1 MRVLLAIATIFVVMI
16 AGVVLLA
23 RPGGA
28 SASPSATQAHAKKR
42 ASRKQRKLTSCVVV
56 KLKDK
61 AGKPTSR
68 RAHGKSVICTVFHLR
83 PRAPQPAGGAAL
95 GTGASPL
102 AAGAYSPPVL
112 QLVPPTEEP
121 LPPTKEVPL
130 GKEPGKELLGKE
142 PPGKESS
149 KEPTKESP
157 GKEPTKEQPGKE
169 SSKEPIPPVETDGA
183 LLGSTTVQPHVDT
196 DTAGSAEAFLYKA
209 STGGTVNSL
218 DLYVPTASTASS
230 IVVGLYS
237 SASGHPATLL
247 TSATIEEPTANA
259 WNSIEVSPVT
269 VSAGS
274 EYWLAALAPSGKLAV
289 TDIASGGEPT
299 QESRSHS
306 LEELPSSWGS
316 GASYE
321 NSPASFYASGV
332 GVGKAPEEPK
342 TPEESKAPA
351 EEPVASFS
359 YSPSSPTVGQPVTFD
374 ASSSTCPGGPCTYEW
389 SNDDGP
395 NQPIPPQTPLGNG
408 KSISLTFST
417 AGIQYIRLLVTNVL
431 GQSATVEHNVT
442 VAPEPPPPPPPTA
455 PSNTTAPK
463 INGTAEVGQT
473 LSASNGSWEGSTPIS
488 YAYQWQQDGTTNI
501 AGATSS
507 SYEPVA
513 GDVGHTLDVVVTASN
528 SVGKAS
534 ATSAQTAAVAKEASG
549 GGKQTNCIK
558 VPSACGYPDATNTG
572 VPAGTALKSESQ
584 NISVNKSGTTIKD
597 VALDAEISV
606 EANNT
611 TIEDS
616 EITVEG
622 TQTCG
627 KSCGGRGIWIKPGVT
642 GTVIKNVTCH
652 GAAATG
658 VNVTQYCIMSND
670 SDTTIEHLHAYYCT
684 ECLAGAMDVSESFI
698 DETGATIPE
707 EHYED
712 IYYGG
717 GAGPLIVNHNTML
730 NPNGQTAIV
739 FASVDFGD
747 QTTLTITNN
756 LMAGGG
762 YMIYGGTSGS
772 GGKVV
777 GPVTITGNRFSR
789 KYYPEGGYYGVASY
803 LENSVTTWSGNVWD
817 ETLQTVPMPGG

>member
-1 MRVLLAIATIFVVMI
+1 MRVLLAITTIFVL
-16 AGVVLLA
+16 ATASFVLLA

-28 SASPSATQAHAKKR
+28 LASTTASQARAKRK
-42 ASRKQRKLTSCVVV
+42 ASRRQTKLTRCVVV
-56 KLKDK
+56 KLKHDP
-61 AGKPTSR
+61 GKPSSR
-68 RAHGKSVICTVFHLR
+68 RSTAKGKSVVCTVFHLR
-83 PRAPQPAGGAAL
+83 PKAPQPAGGAVATL
-95 GTGASPL
+95 GAGPSPA
-102 AAGAYSPPVL
+102 AAGTNPPVL
-112 QLVPPTEEP
+112 QLVPPSEEP
-121 LPPTKEVPL
+121 IPPSKEVP
-130 GKEPGKELLGKE
+130 
-142 PPGKESS
+142 
-149 KEPTKESP
+149 P
-157 GKEPTKEQPGKE
+157 GKEPTKEPT
-169 SSKEPIPPVETDGA
+169 KEPIKEPTKEPPGKKTTPPVETDGP
-183 LLGSTTVQPHVDT
+183 LVGSTTVQPHVDT
-196 DTAGSAEAFLYKA
+196 DAAGSAEAFLYKA
-209 STGGTVNSL
+209 SAAGTINSL
-218 DLYVPTASTASS
+218 DLYVPQASTAPS

-237 SASGHPATLL
+237 SAAGHPATLL
-247 TSATIEEPTANA
+247 TTATIEEPTVNA
-259 WNSIEVSPVT
+259 WNSVEVPPVA
-269 VSAGS
+269 VSADS

-289 TDIASGGEPT
+289 TDIESGGAPT

-306 LEELPSSWGS
+306 LEELPSSWGTT

-321 NSPASFYASGV
+321 NSPASFYASGATV
-332 GVGKAPEEPK
+332 SKAPEEPK
-342 TPEESKAPA
+342 EPKEP
-351 EEPVASFS
+351 EEPVANFN

-374 ASSSTCPGGPCTYEW
+374 GASSTCPGGPCTYEW

-395 NQPIPPQTPLGNG
+395 DQPIPPQTPLGSG
-408 KSISLTFST
+408 QSISLTFST
-417 AGIQYIRLLVTNVL
+417 AGVQYIRLLVTNVL

-442 VAPEPPPPPPPTA
+442 VVAEPPPPPPPTA
-455 PSNTTAPK
+455 PSNTAAPK
-463 INGTAEVGQT
+463 ISGTAQAGQT
-473 LSASNGSWEGSTPIS
+473 LTASDGSWSGATPIS
-488 YAYQWQQDGTTNI
+488 YTYQWQLDGATNI

-513 GDVGHTLDVVVTASN
+513 SDVGHTLDVVVTASN
-528 SVGKAS
+528 SVGEAS
-534 ATSAQTAAVAKEASG
+534 ATSAQTAAVAKEATG
-549 GGKQTNCIK
+549 AQQTNCIK

-572 VPAGTALKSESQ
+572 VPAGTALKSESE
-584 NISVNKSGTTIKD
+584 NITVNKAGTTIKD
-597 VALDAEISV
+597 IALDAEISV

-684 ECLAGAMDVSESFI
+684 ECLAGAMDLSESFI

-730 NPNGQTAIV
+730 NPNGQTAVV

-803 LENSVTTWSGNVWD
+803 LEDSVTTWSGNVWD

>member
-1 MRVLLAIATIFVVMI
+1 MRVLLAITTILVVTIATF
-16 AGVVLLA
+16 VLLA
-23 RPGGA
+23 RPGDA
-28 SASPSATQAHAKKR
+28 SASTAATQAHAKKK
-42 ASRKQRKLTSCVVV
+42 ASHKQTKITRCVVV
-56 KLKDK
+56 KRKHT
-61 AGKPTSR
+61 AGKSSSHRSGTK
-68 RAHGKSVICTVFHLR
+68 GKSVICTVFHLR
-83 PRAPQPAGGAAL
+83 PRAPQPPGGGAAAL
-95 GTGASPL
+95 GAGAGPP
-102 AAGAYSPPVL
+102 AAGTNSPVL
-112 QLVPPTEEP
+112 QLVPPSEEAIP
-121 LPPTKEVPL
+121 PSKEVPPGKESTKEPTKEPA
-130 GKEPGKELLGKE
+130 KE
-142 PPGKESS
+142 PPGK
-149 KEPTKESP
+149 KT
-157 GKEPTKEQPGKE
+157 T
-169 SSKEPIPPVETDGA
+169 PPVETSGT
-183 LLGSTTVQPHVDT
+183 LIGSTTVQSHVDT
-196 DTAGSAEAFLYKA
+196 DSAGSAEAFQYKA
-209 STGGTVNSL
+209 AAGGTINSL
-218 DLYVPTASTASS
+218 DLYVPSANTAPS

-237 SASGHPATLL
+237 SVAGHPGTLL

-259 WNSIEVSPVT
+259 WNSIEVPPVS
-269 VSAGS
+269 VSVGS

-289 TDIASGGEPT
+289 TDIASGGKPT

-321 NSPASFYASGV
+321 NSPASFYASGATV
-332 GVGKAPEEPK
+332 SKAPEEPK
-342 TPEESKAPA
+342 TPEEPKAPEEPKEPSKEP
-351 EEPVASFS
+351 EEPVARFN
-359 YSPSSPTVGQPVTFD
+359 YSPTSPTVGQSVTFN

-395 NQPIPPQTPLGNG
+395 NQPIPPQTRLGSG
-408 KSISLTFST
+408 QSISLTFST
-417 AGIQYIRLLVTNVL
+417 SGIQYIRLLVTNVL

-442 VAPEPPPPPPPTA
+442 VTPEPPPPPPPTA
-455 PSNTTAPK
+455 PSNTTVPK
-463 INGTAEVGQT
+463 ISGTAQAGQT
-473 LSASNGSWEGSTPIS
+473 LTASSGSWSGSAPIGYS
-488 YAYQWQQDGTTNI
+488 YQWQQDGTTNI

-507 SYEPVA
+507 SYEPVVS
-513 GDVGHTLDVVVTASN
+513 DVGHTLDVVVTASN

-534 ATSAQTAAVAKEASG
+534 ATSAQTAAVAKEATG
-549 GGKQTNCIK
+549 TQQTNCIK

-584 NISVNKSGTTIKD
+584 NISVNKAGTTIKD
-597 VALDAEISV
+597 IALDAEISV

-670 SDTTIEHLHAYYCT
+670 SDTTIERLHAYYCT
-684 ECLAGAMDVSESFI
+684 ECLAGAMDLSESFI
-698 DETGATIPE
+698 DETGAVIPE

-730 NPNGQTAIV
+730 NPNGQTAVV

-762 YMIYGGTSGS
+762 YMIYGGGSGS

-777 GPVTITGNRFSR
+777 GPVTVTGNRFSR
-789 KYYPEGGYYGVASY
+789 KYYPEGGSYGVASY
-803 LENSVTTWSGNVWD
+803 FENSVTTWSGNVWD
-817 ETLQTVPMPGG
+817 ETLKSVPPP

>member
-1 MRVLLAIATIFVVMI
+1 M
-16 AGVVLLA
+16 
-23 RPGGA
+23 
-28 SASPSATQAHAKKR
+28 
-42 ASRKQRKLTSCVVV
+42 
-56 KLKDK
+56 
-61 AGKPTSR
+61 
-68 RAHGKSVICTVFHLR
+68 
-83 PRAPQPAGGAAL
+83 
-95 GTGASPL
+95 
-102 AAGAYSPPVL
+102 L
-112 QLVPPTEEP
+112 QLVPPSEEP
-121 LPPTKEVPL
+121 IPPSKEVP
-130 GKEPGKELLGKE
+130 PGKESTKEPTKAPAKEPTKE
-142 PPGKESS
+142 PPGK
-149 KEPTKESP
+149 KT
-157 GKEPTKEQPGKE
+157 
-169 SSKEPIPPVETDGA
+169 PPVETNGT
-183 LLGSTTVQPHVDT
+183 LIGSTTVQPHVDT
-196 DTAGSAEAFLYKA
+196 DTAGSAEAFQYKA
-209 STGGTVNSL
+209 SVAGTINSL
-218 DLYVPTASTASS
+218 ALYVPEASTASS

-237 SASGHPATLL
+237 GVAGHPATLL

-259 WNSIEVSPVT
+259 WNSIEVPPVT

-289 TDIASGGEPT
+289 TDIESGGKPT

-316 GASYE
+316 GVSYD

-332 GVGKAPEEPK
+332 TVSKAPEEPK
-342 TPEESKAPA
+342 TPEEPKAPA
-351 EEPVASFS
+351 EEPKEPEEPKTPEEPVANFN
-359 YSPSSPTVGQPVTFD
+359 YSPSSTTVGQVVTFD
-374 ASSSTCPGGPCTYEW
+374 GASSTCPGGPCTYEW

-417 AGIQYIRLLVTNVL
+417 AGTQYIRLLVTNVL

-455 PSNTTAPK
+455 PSNTTAPT

-473 LSASNGSWEGSTPIS
+473 LSATTGSWAGSTPIS
-488 YAYQWQQDGTTNI
+488 YSYQWQQDDTTNI

-513 GDVGHTLDVVVTASN
+513 SDAGHTLDVVVTASN
-528 SVGKAS
+528 SAGKAS
-534 ATSAQTAAVAKEASG
+534 ATSAQTAAVAKEISVG
-549 GGKQTNCIK
+549 GQQTNCIK

-572 VPAGTALKSESQ
+572 VPASTALKSESQ
-584 NISVNKSGTTIKD
+584 NIAVNKAGTTIKD
-597 VALDAEISV
+597 IALDAEISV

-670 SDTTIEHLHAYYCT
+670 SDTTIERLHAYYCT
-684 ECLAGAMDVSESFI
+684 ECLAGAMDLSESFI
-698 DETGATIPE
+698 DETGAVIPE

-730 NPNGQTAIV
+730 NPNGQTAVV

-762 YMIYGGTSGS
+762 YMIYGGGSGS

-789 KYYPEGGYYGVASY
+789 KYYPEGGSYGVASY
-803 LENSVTTWSGNVWD
+803 LENSVTSWSGNVWD
-817 ETLQTVPMPGG
+817 ETLKTVPMPGG

>member
-1 MRVLLAIATIFVVMI
+1 MLLAIATMFAVTI
-16 AGVVLLA
+16 ASFGLLA
-23 RPGGA
+23 RPQGVWA
-28 SASPSATQAHAKKR
+28 STTATQAQAKKK
-42 ASRKQRKLTSCVVV
+42 ALRKQTKLTRCVTV
-56 KLKDK
+56 KLKHG
-61 AGKPTSR
+61 AGKASSHR
-68 RAHGKSVICTVFHLR
+68 SAKGKSVLCTVFHLR
-83 PRAPQPAGGAAL
+83 PRAPQAVGGAVATL
-95 GTGASPL
+95 GAGSSP
-102 AAGAYSPPVL
+102 AVAGANPPVV
-112 QLVPPTEEP
+112 QLVPPNEAP
-121 LPPTKEVPL
+121 GPPS
-130 GKEPGKELLGKE
+130 KEL
-142 PPGKESS
+142 
-149 KEPTKESP
+149 P
-157 GKEPTKEQPGKE
+157 GKEPTKEPTKEPPGKE
-169 SSKEPIPPVETDGA
+169 PPAGP

-196 DTAGSAEAFLYKA
+196 DTAGSAEAFQYKA
-209 STGGTVNSL
+209 ATGGTVNSL
-218 DLYVPTASTASS
+218 DLYVASASTASS

-237 SASGHPATLL
+237 SASGQPATLL

-259 WNSIEVSPVT
+259 WNGVEVPAVT
-269 VSAGS
+269 VTAGS

-289 TDIASGGEPT
+289 ADVASGGEPT
-299 QESRSHS
+299 LESRSHS
-306 LEELPSSWGS
+306 LAELPSSWGVGGS

-321 NSPASFYASGV
+321 NSPASFYASGTNLSK
-332 GVGKAPEEPK
+332 GPEEPK
-342 TPEESKAPA
+342 EPA
-351 EEPVASFS
+351 KEPTEEPKEPEIPAASFS
-359 YSPSSPTVGQPVTFD
+359 YSPGSPTVGQTVAFD
-374 ASSSTCPGGPCTYEW
+374 ASKSTCPGGPCTYEW

-395 NQPIPPQTPLGNG
+395 NQPIPPQTRLGSGEN
-408 KSISLTFST
+408 ISLSFST

-442 VAPEPPPPPPPTA
+442 VAPEPPPPPPPSA
-455 PSNTTAPK
+455 PSNTAAPK
-463 INGTAEVGQT
+463 ISGTAQAGQT
-473 LSASNGSWEGSTPIS
+473 LTASSGSWSGTTPIG
-488 YAYQWQQDGTTNI
+488 YTYQWQQDGATNI
-501 AGATSS
+501 GAATSS

-513 GDVGHTLDVVVTASN
+513 TDVGHTLDVVVTASN

-534 ATSAQTAAVAKEASG
+534 ATSAQTAAVAKEATG
-549 GGKQTNCIK
+549 TQQTNCIK

-584 NISVNKSGTTIKD
+584 NITVNKAGTAIKD
-597 VALDAEISV
+597 IALDGEISV

-670 SDTTIEHLHAYYCT
+670 SNTTIEHLHAYYCT
-684 ECLAGAMDVSESFI
+684 ECLAGAMDLSESFI

-730 NPNGQTAIV
+730 NPNGQTAVV

-762 YMIYGGTSGS
+762 YMIYGGGSGS
-772 GGKVV
+772 GGKVL
-777 GPVTITGNRFSR
+777 GPVTVSGNRFSR
-789 KYYPEGGYYGVASY
+789 KYYPEGGSYGVASY
-803 LENSVTTWSGNVWD
+803 FENSVTTWSGNVWD
-817 ETLQTVPMPGG
+817 ETLESVPPP

>member
-1 MRVLLAIATIFVVMI
+1 VLLAITTIFVVTI
-16 AGVVLLA
+16 AAFVLLA
-23 RPGGA
+23 RPSGA
-28 SASPSATQAHAKKR
+28 SASTTATQAHVKKK
-42 ASRKQRKLTSCVVV
+42 ASRRQTKLTRCVVV
-56 KLKDK
+56 KPKHTS
-61 AGKPTSR
+61 GKSSSR
-68 RAHGKSVICTVFHLR
+68 RSGARGKSVVCTVFHLR
-83 PRAPQPAGGAAL
+83 PKAPQVPGGAGATL
-95 GTGASPL
+95 GTGTSPVAAGTSPL
-102 AAGAYSPPVL
+102 VL
-112 QLVPPTEEP
+112 QLVPPSEE
-121 LPPTKEVPL
+121 TI
-130 GKEPGKELLGKE
+130 
-142 PPGKESS
+142 PPGKEV
-149 KEPTKESP
+149 PP
-157 GKEPTKEQPGKE
+157 GKEPTKEVPPGKE
-169 SSKEPIPPVETDGA
+169 PTKEPTKEPPGKKTTPPVETGGT
-183 LLGSTTVQPHVDT
+183 LVGSTTVQPHVDT
-196 DTAGSAEAFLYKA
+196 DTAGSAEAFQYKA
-209 STGGTVNSL
+209 SATGTINSL
-218 DLYVPTASTASS
+218 DLYVPQASTATS

-237 SASGHPATLL
+237 SVAGHPATLL

-259 WNSIEVSPVT
+259 WNSVEVSPVS

-289 TDIASGGEPT
+289 TDIESGGAPT
-299 QESRSHS
+299 QESSSHS
-306 LEELPSSWGS
+306 LEELPSSWGT
-316 GASYE
+316 GAVYK
-321 NSPASFYASGV
+321 NSPASFNASGKSASK
-332 GVGKAPEEPK
+332 GPEEPTEPKEPEEPEEPK
-342 TPEESKAPA
+342 EPKEP

-359 YSPSSPTVGQPVTFD
+359 YSPSSPTVGQSVTFNG
-374 ASSSTCPGGPCTYEW
+374 SSSTCPGGPCTYEW

-431 GQSATVEHNVT
+431 GQSATVEHNVA

-455 PSNTTAPK
+455 PSNTAVPK

-473 LSASNGSWEGSTPIS
+473 LSATTGSWAGSTPIS
-488 YAYQWQQDGTTNI
+488 YSYQWQQDSTMNI

-507 SYEPVA
+507 SYEPVTS
-513 GDVGHTLDVVVTASN
+513 DVGHTLDVVVTAGN
-528 SVGKAS
+528 SAGKAS
-534 ATSAQTAAVAKEASG
+534 ATSAQTAAVAKEASVG
-549 GGKQTNCIK
+549 GQQTNCIK

-584 NISVNKSGTTIKD
+584 NINVNKVGTTIKD
-597 VALDAEISV
+597 IALNGAISV

-652 GAAATG
+652 GAAPTG
-658 VNVTQYCIMSND
+658 ENVTQYCIMSND

-684 ECLAGAMDVSESFI
+684 ECLAGAMDLSESFI
-698 DETGATIPE
+698 DETGAMIPE

-730 NPNGQTAIV
+730 NPEGQTAVV

-762 YMIYGGTSGS
+762 YTIYGGGSGS

-789 KYYPEGGYYGVASY
+789 KYYPESGSYGVASY
-803 LENSVTTWSGNVWD
+803 LENSVTSWSGNVWD
-817 ETLQTVPMPGG
+817 ETLKTVPMPGG

>member
-1 MRVLLAIATIFVVMI
+1 MLLAITTIFVVTI
-16 AGVVLLA
+16 ATFVLLA

-28 SASPSATQAHAKKR
+28 SASTANPQAHAKKK
-42 ASRKQRKLTSCVVV
+42 ASHKQRKITRCVVV
-56 KLKDK
+56 KSKHASGK
-61 AGKPTSR
+61 ASSHRSAAK
-68 RAHGKSVICTVFHLR
+68 GKSVVCTVFHLR
-83 PRAPQPAGGAAL
+83 PRTPPPPGGAAATL
-95 GTGASPL
+95 GTGASTA
-102 AAGAYSPPVL
+102 AAGTSSPVL
-112 QLVPPTEEP
+112 QLVPPSEEP
-121 LPPTKEVPL
+121 VPPSKEVP
-130 GKEPGKELLGKE
+130 GKEPT
-142 PPGKESS
+142 

-157 GKEPTKEQPGKE
+157 GKKTT
-169 SSKEPIPPVETDGA
+169 PPVETSGT
-183 LLGSTTVQPHVDT
+183 LIGSTTVQSHVDT
-196 DTAGSAEAFLYKA
+196 DAAGSAEAFQYKA
-209 STGGTVNSL
+209 SATGTINSL
-218 DLYVPTASTASS
+218 NLYVPPANTAPS

-237 SASGHPATLL
+237 SVAGHPATLL
-247 TSATIEEPTANA
+247 TSATIEEPVANV
-259 WNSIEVSPVT
+259 WNSIEVPPVR

-274 EYWLAALAPSGKLAV
+274 EYWLAALAPDGKLAV
-289 TDIASGGEPT
+289 TDVASGGKPT
-299 QESRSHS
+299 LESKSHS
-306 LEELPSSWGS
+306 LEELPSSWASS
-316 GASYE
+316 GASYQ
-321 NSPASFYASGV
+321 NSPASFYASEASV
-332 GVGKAPEEPK
+332 SEAPEEPK
-342 TPEESKAPA
+342 ERPEESKEPA
-351 EEPVASFS
+351 EEPKEPSEPKEPEAPVASFS
-359 YSPSSPTVGQPVTFD
+359 YSPSSPTVGQSVTFN
-374 ASSSTCPGGPCTYEW
+374 ASNSTCPGGPCTYEW

-395 NQPIPPQTPLGNG
+395 KQPIPPQTPLGNG

-463 INGTAEVGQT
+463 INGNAEVGQT
-473 LSASNGSWEGSTPIS
+473 LSATTGSWTGTTPIS
-488 YAYQWQQDGTTNI
+488 YSYQWQQDGATNI

-513 GDVGHTLDVVVTASN
+513 SDVGHTLDVVVTASN

-534 ATSAQTAAVAKEASG
+534 ATSAQSAAVAKETSVG
-549 GGKQTNCIK
+549 GQQTNCIK

-584 NISVNKSGTTIKD
+584 NIAVNKAGTTIKD
-597 VALDAEISV
+597 IALDAEISV

-684 ECLAGAMDVSESFI
+684 ECLAGAMDLSESFI
-698 DETGATIPE
+698 DETGAVIPE

-730 NPNGQTAIV
+730 NPQGQTAIV

-762 YMIYGGTSGS
+762 YMIYGGGSGS

-803 LENSVTTWSGNVWD
+803 LEDSVTSWSGNVWD
-817 ETLQTVPMPGG
+817 ETLKSVPMPGG

>member
-1 MRVLLAIATIFVVMI
+1 MRVLMVITMIFVVTI
-16 AGVVLLA
+16 AAVSLLA
-23 RPGGA
+23 WPGGA
-28 SASPSATQAHAKKR
+28 SASTTITQAHAKKK
-42 ASRKQRKLTSCVVV
+42 ASRRQTKLTRCVVV
-56 KLKDK
+56 KPKHTS
-61 AGKPTSR
+61 GKSSSR
-68 RAHGKSVICTVFHLR
+68 RSATRSKSVICTVFHFR
-83 PRAPQPAGGAAL
+83 PRVPQSPGGAAATP
-95 GTGASPL
+95 GAGASPV
-102 AAGAYSPPVL
+102 AAGTSPSVL
-112 QLVPPTEEP
+112 QLVPPSEEP
-121 LPPTKEVPL
+121 IPPGKEVPS
-130 GKEPGKELLGKE
+130 GKE
-142 PPGKESS
+142 PPGK
-149 KEPTKESP
+149 KT
-157 GKEPTKEQPGKE
+157 T
-169 SSKEPIPPVETDGA
+169 PPVEANGT
-183 LLGSTTVQPHVDT
+183 LIGSATVQTHVDT
-196 DTAGSAEAFLYKA
+196 DTAGSAEAFQYKA
-209 STGGTVNSL
+209 SATGTINSL
-218 DLYVPTASTASS
+218 DLYVPQANTAPS

-237 SASGHPATLL
+237 SVAGHPATLL

-289 TDIASGGEPT
+289 TDIASGGKPT

-321 NSPASFYASGV
+321 NSPASFYASGATV
-332 GVGKAPEEPK
+332 SKAPEEPK
-342 TPEESKAPA
+342 AEEPKAPEEPKETKEP

-359 YSPSSPTVGQPVTFD
+359 YSPSSPTVGQSVTFN

-395 NQPIPPQTPLGNG
+395 NQPIPPQTRLGSG
-408 KSISLTFST
+408 QSISLTFST

-463 INGTAEVGQT
+463 ISGTAEAGQT
-473 LSASNGSWEGSTPIS
+473 LSATAGSWAGSTPIS
-488 YAYQWQQDGTTNI
+488 YSYQWQQDGATNI

-507 SYEPVA
+507 SYEPA
-513 GDVGHTLDVVVTASN
+513 ASDVGHTLDVVVTASN

-534 ATSAQTAAVAKEASG
+534 ATSAQTAAVAKETSVG
-549 GGKQTNCIK
+549 GQQTNCIK

-584 NISVNKSGTTIKD
+584 NIAVNKAGTTIKD
-597 VALDAEISV
+597 IALDAEISV

-652 GAAATG
+652 GAAPTG

-684 ECLAGAMDVSESFI
+684 ECLAGAMDLSESFI
-698 DETGATIPE
+698 DETGAVIPE

-730 NPNGQTAIV
+730 NPQGQTAIV

-762 YMIYGGTSGS
+762 YMIYGGGSGS

-789 KYYPEGGYYGVASY
+789 KYYPEGGFYGVASY
-803 LENSVTTWSGNVWD
+803 LEDSVTSWSGNVWD
-817 ETLQTVPMPGG
+817 ETLKTVPMPGG

>member
-1 MRVLLAIATIFVVMI
+1 MRVLLAITTTFVVAI
-16 AGVVLLA
+16 AAVVLLA

-28 SASPSATQAHAKKR
+28 SASTTATQAHAKKK
-42 ASRKQRKLTSCVVV
+42 ASHRQTKITRCVVV
-56 KLKDK
+56 KPKH
-61 AGKPTSR
+61 TS
-68 RAHGKSVICTVFHLR
+68 GKSSGRRSATRRKSVVCTVFHLR
-83 PRAPQPAGGAAL
+83 PRAPQPPGGAAVTL
-95 GTGASPL
+95 GTGASPA
-102 AAGAYSPPVL
+102 AAGTNPPVL
-112 QLVPPTEEP
+112 QLVPPSEEAI
-121 LPPTKEVPL
+121 PPSKGVPS
-130 GKEPGKELLGKE
+130 G
-142 PPGKESS
+142 
-149 KEPTKESP
+149 KEPTKEPTKEIPP
-157 GKEPTKEQPGKE
+157 GKEPTKEPPGK
-169 SSKEPIPPVETDGA
+169 KTTPPVETDGT
-183 LLGSTTVQPHVDT
+183 LVGSTTVQPHVDT
-196 DTAGSAEAFLYKA
+196 DTAGSAEAFQYEAKA
-209 STGGTVNSL
+209 GGTVNSL
-218 DLYVPTASTASS
+218 VLYVPKASTASS

-237 SASGHPATLL
+237 NASGHPATLL

-259 WNSIEVSPVT
+259 WNSVEVPPAT

-289 TDIASGGEPT
+289 ADVERGGEPT
-299 QESRSHS
+299 QESGSHS
-306 LEELPSSWGS
+306 LEELPSAWGS
-316 GASYE
+316 GASYF
-321 NSPASFYASGV
+321 NSPASFYASGATV
-332 GVGKAPEEPK
+332 SKAPEEPK
-342 TPEESKAPA
+342 TPEEPKEPKEP

-359 YSPSSPTVGQPVTFD
+359 YSPSSPTVGQSVTFNG
-374 ASSSTCPGGPCTYEW
+374 SSSTCPGGPCTYEW

-408 KSISLTFST
+408 KSISLSFST

-455 PSNTTAPK
+455 PGNTTAPK
-463 INGTAEVGQT
+463 ISGTAEVGQT
-473 LSASNGSWEGSTPIS
+473 LSATTGSWAGSTPIS
-488 YAYQWQQDGTTNI
+488 YSYQWQQDGTTNI

-513 GDVGHTLDVVVTASN
+513 SDVGHTLDVVVTAAN

-534 ATSAQTAAVAKEASG
+534 ATSAQTAAVAKEASVG
-549 GGKQTNCIK
+549 GQQTNCIK

-584 NISVNKSGTTIKD
+584 NINVNKAGTTIKD
-597 VALDAEISV
+597 IALNGAISV

-622 TQTCG
+622 SQTCG

-684 ECLAGAMDVSESFI
+684 ECLAGAMDLTESFI
-698 DETGATIPE
+698 DETGAMIPE

-730 NPNGQTAIV
+730 NPEGQTAVV

-762 YMIYGGTSGS
+762 YTIYGGGSGS

-789 KYYPEGGYYGVASY
+789 KYYPESGSYGVASY
-803 LENSVTTWSGNVWD
+803 LENSVTSWSGNVWD
-817 ETLQTVPMPGG
+817 ETLKTVPVP

>member
-1 MRVLLAIATIFVVMI
+1 MRVLLAITTIFVVMI
-16 AGVVLLA
+16 ATVVLLA

-28 SASPSATQAHAKKR
+28 SASTGAVQAHAKKKPSR
-42 ASRKQRKLTSCVVV
+42 KSKKKLTICVVAKPKHKPGKPASRSVV
-56 KLKDK
+56 
-61 AGKPTSR
+61 R
-68 RAHGKSVICTVFHLR
+68 RKSVSCTVFHLR
-83 PRAPQPAGGAAL
+83 PRAPQPAGGVAAL
-95 GTGASPL
+95 ATGASL
-102 AAGAYSPPVL
+102 SAAGANPPVL
-112 QLVPPTEEP
+112 QLVPPSEEP
-121 LPPTKEVPL
+121 TPPIPPTKEPS
-130 GKEPGKELLGKE
+130 KE
-142 PPGKESS
+142 PPGK
-149 KEPTKESP
+149 KPT
-157 GKEPTKEQPGKE
+157 
-169 SSKEPIPPVETDGA
+169 PPVETKGP
-183 LLGSTTVQPHVDT
+183 LLGSSTVQPHVDT
-196 DTAGSAEAFLYKA
+196 DAAGSAEAFQYKA
-209 STGGTVNSL
+209 SSGGTVNSL
-218 DLYVPTASTASS
+218 ELYVPEANTAPS

-237 SASGHPATLL
+237 SVSGRPAALL
-247 TSATIEEPTANA
+247 TSATIDELKANA
-259 WNSIEVSPVT
+259 WNGVEVPAVT

-274 EYWLAALAPSGKLAV
+274 EYWLAALAPSGKLAI
-289 TDIASGGEPT
+289 TDIERGGGPT
-299 QESRSHS
+299 QESKSNS

-321 NSPASFYASGV
+321 NSPASFYASGTAV
-332 GVGKAPEEPK
+332 
-342 TPEESKAPA
+342 SKAP

-359 YSPSSPTVGQPVTFD
+359 YSPSSPTVGQTVTFD
-374 ASSSTCPGGPCTYEW
+374 AASSPCPGGPCTYEW

-395 NQPIPPQTPLGNG
+395 NQPIPPQTPLGSG
-408 KSISLTFST
+408 QSISLTFST
-417 AGIQYIRLLVTNVL
+417 AGIKYIRLLVTNIL

-442 VAPEPPPPPPPTA
+442 VAAEPPPPPPPTA
-455 PSNTTAPK
+455 PNNTSAPK
-463 INGTAEVGQT
+463 ISGTAEVGQT
-473 LSASNGSWEGSTPIS
+473 LSASNGGWEGSAPIS
-488 YAYQWQQDGTTNI
+488 YSYQWQQDGATNI

-507 SYEPVA
+507 TYEPVA
-513 GDVGHTLDVVVTASN
+513 SDVGHTLDVIVTASN
-528 SVGKAS
+528 GVGKAS
-534 ATSAQTAAVAKEASG
+534 AASAQTAAVAKEASSG
-549 GGKQTNCIK
+549 HQTNCIK

-572 VPAGTALKSESQ
+572 VPPGTALTSESQ
-584 NISVNKSGTTIKD
+584 NITVNKAGTTIKD
-597 VALDAEISV
+597 IALDAAISV
-606 EANNT
+606 EADNT

-652 GAAATG
+652 GAAPSG
-658 VNVTQYCIMSND
+658 ENVTQYCIMSND

-684 ECLAGAMDVSESFI
+684 ECLAGPMDLSESFI

-730 NPNGQTAIV
+730 NPNGQTAVV

-762 YMIYGGTSGS
+762 YMIYGGGSGS

-777 GPVTITGNRFSR
+777 GPVTITGNHFSR
-789 KYYPEGGYYGVASY
+789 KYYPEGGSYGVASY

-817 ETLQTVPMPGG
+817 ETLQTVPMPGA

>member
-1 MRVLLAIATIFVVMI
+1 MRVLLAMMMIFVVTI
-16 AGVVLLA
+16 AAVVLLA

-28 SASPSATQAHAKKR
+28 SASTAATQAQAKKK
-42 ASRKQRKLTSCVVV
+42 ASRKQTKLTRCVVV
-56 KLKDK
+56 KHKHTS
-61 AGKPTSR
+61 GKSSSR
-68 RAHGKSVICTVFHLR
+68 RSAARRKSVVCTVFHLR
-83 PRAPQPAGGAAL
+83 PRAPQPPGGAIATL
-95 GTGASPL
+95 GTGASPV
-102 AAGAYSPPVL
+102 AAGTNPPVL
-112 QLVPPTEEP
+112 QLVPPSEEAI
-121 LPPTKEVPL
+121 PP
-130 GKEPGKELLGKE
+130 
-142 PPGKESS
+142 S
-149 KEPTKESP
+149 KEPTKE
-157 GKEPTKEQPGKE
+157 PTKEPPGK
-169 SSKEPIPPVETDGA
+169 KTTPVETGP
-183 LLGSTTVQPHVDT
+183 LVGSTTVQPHVDT
-196 DTAGSAEAFLYKA
+196 DTAGSAEAFQYEAK
-209 STGGTVNSL
+209 TGGTVNSL
-218 DLYVPTASTASS
+218 VLYVPKASTAPS

-237 SASGHPATLL
+237 NASGHPATLL

-259 WNSIEVSPVT
+259 WNSIEVPPAT

-289 TDIASGGEPT
+289 ADVERGGEPT

-316 GASYE
+316 GASYF
-321 NSPASFYASGV
+321 NSPASFYASGATV
-332 GVGKAPEEPK
+332 SKAPEEPKEPEEPK
-342 TPEESKAPA
+342 TPEEPKEPKEP
-351 EEPVASFS
+351 EEPVASFN
-359 YSPSSPTVGQPVTFD
+359 YSPSSPTVGQSVTFNG
-374 ASSSTCPGGPCTYEW
+374 SSSTCPGGPCTYEW

-463 INGTAEVGQT
+463 ISGTVEVGQT
-473 LSASNGSWEGSTPIS
+473 LSSTTGNWAGSTPLS
-488 YAYQWQQDGTTNI
+488 YSYQWQGGATNI

-507 SYEPVA
+507 SYEPVTS
-513 GDVGHTLDVVVTASN
+513 DVGHTLDVVVTASN

-534 ATSAQTAAVAKEASG
+534 ATSAQTAAVAKEASIG
-549 GGKQTNCIK
+549 GQQTNCIK

-584 NISVNKSGTTIKD
+584 NISVNKAGTTIKD
-597 VALDAEISV
+597 IALDAEISV

-642 GTVIKNVTCH
+642 GTHIKNVTCH
-652 GAAATG
+652 GAAPTG

-670 SDTTIEHLHAYYCT
+670 SDTTIERLHAYYCT
-684 ECLAGAMDVSESFI
+684 ECLAGAMDLSESFI

-730 NPNGQTAIV
+730 NPNGQTAVV

-762 YMIYGGTSGS
+762 YTIYGGTSGS

-777 GPVTITGNRFSR
+777 GPVTVTGNRFSR
-789 KYYPEGGYYGVASY
+789 KYYPESGYYGVASY
-803 LENSVTTWSGNVWD
+803 FENSVTTWSGNIWD
-817 ETLQTVPMPGG
+817 ETLKSVPPP